1 MKKSHQI
8 VLNSIFPLSAN
19 IAWFYAACYQ
29 RRMSGNCSVS
39 DLIFDAL
46 LSVMMAVCLLII
58 FARNTTLYTPGAF
71 KLKGQSDAVALAV
84 KLAVLLILRGL
95 LDASLSLVPDALADW
110 SYFAVDWLIVL
121 YWILVYIVAVR
132 KDLAIWRKPKCLI
145 AFGVAMIVILGV
157 SFAYDMGLTQQ
168 YELLTDKYTEAS
180 PYLAR
185 ASANLD
191 YLNSV
196 NAFAVDTVIV
206 FALILIHSIGTI
218 ERQKLASDSEYAKSI
233 RTIKRDQSVF
243 RTFIRCDFIIAVV
256 CIWAVLHMALAPE
269 SVLSLRI
276 NHPTDSL
283 TNYEA
288 TGEFNERNIEN
299 SVYMGLGTLTEEN
312 ACYYTQELILQ
323 KGDLS
328 PEEFVL
334 NGSEPDFILTDTGK
348 QYSQYVKYTID
359 GNQVYV
365 YGYYAIGYYE
375 NGAPKL
381 VRMEELNDTASS
393 PILTALCKDLL
404 ADGNLFI
411 FEYGY
416 EYLLRNDADFIKP
429 YIDRYASGA
438 FTEAELEWLN
448 GACCRSAY
456 MMDVAK
462 AVASE

>member
-1 MKKSHQI
+1 MPKSHQ
-8 VLNSIFPLSAN
+8 VVVNLIFPLSAN
-19 IAWFYAACYQ
+19 ITWFYASYYQ
-29 RRMSGNCSVS
+29 RRISGSYSVP
-39 DLIFDAL
+39 DIAFDAL
-46 LSVMMAVCLLII
+46 FSVMMAVCLLIV
-58 FARNTTLYTPGAF
+58 FARNKTLYTPGAF
-71 KLKGQSDAVALAV
+71 KLKGQPDAVALPI
-84 KLAVLLILRGL
+84 KLAVLLVLRGL
-95 LDASLSLVPDALADW
+95 LDASLSFVPDTITDW
-110 SYFAVDWLIVL
+110 SYFAVDWLIIL

-132 KDLAIWRKPKCLI
+132 KDMAIWRKPKCLI
-145 AFGVAMIVILGV
+145 ALGMAIIVILGV
-157 SFAYDMGLTQQ
+157 SFTYDMGLTQQ
-168 YELLTDKYTEAS
+168 YALLTDKYTEAS

-196 NAFAVDTVIV
+196 NAFVVDTVIV
-206 FALILIHSIGTI
+206 FAVIMIHSIGMI
-218 ERQKLASDSEYAKSI
+218 EQQKLANDSEYAKSI
-233 RTIKRDQSVF
+233 RKIKRDQSVF
-243 RTFIRCDFIIAVV
+243 RTFIRCDFIIAIV
-256 CIWAVLHMALAPE
+256 CVWAVLHMALAPE
-269 SVLSLRI
+269 SVLSLQF

-328 PEEFVL
+328 PEVFVL

-375 NGAPKL
+375 NGTPKI
-381 VRMEELNDTASS
+381 VRMKELNNTASS
-393 PILTALCKDLL
+393 PVLTALCKDLL

-416 EYLLRNDADFIKP
+416 EYLLRNDADFIDP
-429 YIDRYASGA
+429 YVDRYASGS
-438 FTEAELEWLN
+438 FTDTETEWLS
-448 GACCRSAY
+448 GAYYRPEY
-456 MMDVAK
+456 IIKIAK
-462 AVASE
+462 TVVSD